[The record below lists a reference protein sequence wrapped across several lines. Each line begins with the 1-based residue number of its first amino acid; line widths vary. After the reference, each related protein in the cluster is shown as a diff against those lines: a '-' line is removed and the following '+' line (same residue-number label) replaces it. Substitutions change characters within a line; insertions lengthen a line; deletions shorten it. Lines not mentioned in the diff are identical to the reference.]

1 MDAPQATRRRL
12 FTWLGLF
19 LAMFGTPL
27 LLWGLHWDVGET
39 ATLTAYLARELG
51 VFLLLGLLLWL
62 IRCGENRPFASIG
75 WHTRGMGR
83 SALWGGL
90 GTVLV
95 YAAMVPCVGLAYL
108 LHWKLGLQSPP
119 RFTPPLWAMAI
130 TVLRAGITE
139 EVFYRGYAM
148 ERLESLT
155 GSRHAALWLTIIP
168 FSLFHFRQEPA
179 GILIAFAAALVL
191 SVMYLKRR
199 DLKANM
205 LAHFIVD
212 LVPNVLL
219 PLFGLG

>member
-1 MDAPQATRRRL
+1 MDAAQPARRRR
-12 FTWLGLF
+12 FIWLGLF

-27 LLWGLHWDVGET
+27 FLWGLHWNVGE
-39 ATLTAYLARELG
+39 AGTLAAYLGRELG

-62 IRCGENRPFASIG
+62 IRSGEGLPFASIG
-75 WHTRGMGR
+75 WHTRQWRR

-90 GTVLV
+90 GMVLV
-95 YAAMVPCVGLAYL
+95 YAAMVPCVGLAYVM
-108 LHWKLGLQSPP
+108 HWKLGLQSPA

-155 GSRHAALWLTIIP
+155 GSRQAALWLTILP
-168 FSLFHFRQEPA
+168 FSLFHFRQGPA
-179 GILIAFAAALVL
+179 GILLAFAAALVL
-191 SVMYLKRR
+191 SVLYLKRR

-205 LAHFIVD
+205 LAHVLVD

-219 PLFGLG
+219 PLCGVD